1 MPEVQER
8 VSRLEKVLEEFIRS
22 VGIEFNKLYNS
33 QMRTEAELREF
44 KEESERDRKSLH
56 QEMREFKEEMREFK
70 ERMEGFKE
78 GMEEFRERMEEF
90 QRRQDEENRRKN
102 KEWSAL
108 AKKMGTI
115 VEDLIAP
122 ALRPVLKKYFDCEE
136 TLEGQRM
143 FRRRDG
149 EDCEVD
155 AIAACEERV
164 FMVEAR
170 STPRDSDIKDIRD
183 KAGRFFDFFPEFKGK
198 GLVVIFGS
206 ISFPENVIKR
216 ASREGIYVLGWREW
230 EYMDILNFDEIEKQK
245 TK

>member
-44 KEESERDRKSLH
+44 KEEMRAFREESERDRKALH
-56 QEMREFKEEMREFK
+56 EEMKEFKEEMREFK
-70 ERMEGFKE
+70 ERME
-78 GMEEFRERMEEF
+78 EF
-90 QRRQDEENRRKN
+90 QRRQEEENRRKN

-122 ALRPVLKKYFDCEE
+122 ALRPVLKKYFNCEV

-143 FRRRDG
+143 FRRKAG
-149 EDCEVD
+149 EDYEVD
-155 AIAACEERV
+155 AIAACEDRV

-170 STPRDSDIKDIRD
+170 STPRDSDIRDIKD
-183 KAGRFFDFFPEFKGK
+183 KAERFFDFFPEFRDKE
-198 GLVVIFGS
+198 LIVIFGS
-206 ISFPENVIKR
+206 ITFPDNIVKY

-230 EYMDILNFDEIEKQK
+230 EYMDILNFDEVKKQK
-245 TK
+245 TG